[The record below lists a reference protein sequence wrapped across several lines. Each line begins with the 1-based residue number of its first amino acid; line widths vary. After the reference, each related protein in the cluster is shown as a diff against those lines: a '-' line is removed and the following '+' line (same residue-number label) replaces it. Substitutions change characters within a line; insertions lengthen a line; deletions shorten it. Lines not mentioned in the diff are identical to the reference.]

1 MPAEPTAPS
10 AERSRRPSG
19 RPVIEIRDL
28 YKSFGKNP
36 VLKGVNLTISE
47 GSTTVIL
54 GGSGSGKSVLMKHMI
69 GLLRPDSGEVII
81 DGERFDN
88 LAEDG
93 RQLVRRKF
101 GMVFQQAALF
111 DSMTIFENV
120 AFPLREHTDYDE
132 AKIRELVFQKLD
144 QVGLRNKAD
153 DTPDRLSG
161 GQRKRIG
168 LARALALDPKIVLY
182 DEPTTGLDPITT
194 DNVDQMVIDAKRD
207 YGVTSVIISH
217 DIGSAFKVADHLAVL
232 YQGVILADGPP
243 EQVRASQD
251 PFVKKFFALWFDRT

>member
-1 MPAEPTAPS
+1 M
-10 AERSRRPSG
+10 
-19 RPVIEIRDL
+19 IEIRNL
-28 YKSFGKNP
+28 YKSFGKNQ
-36 VLKGVNLTISE
+36 VLKGVSLTVTE

-54 GGSGSGKSVLMKHMI
+54 GGSGSGKTVLMKHMI

-88 LAEDG
+88 LAEG
-93 RQLVRRKF
+93 ERQRVRRKF

-120 AFPLREHTDYDE
+120 AFPLREHAHFDE
-132 AKIRELVFQKLD
+132 AKLHEVVYQKLD
-144 QVGLRNKAD
+144 QVGLRNKSED
-153 DTPDRLSG
+153 YPDELSG

-194 DNVDQMVIDAKRD
+194 DNVDQMVIDARRE

-217 DIGSAFKVADHLAVL
+217 DIGSAFKVADHMAVL
-232 YQGVILADGPP
+232 YQGVILADGKP
-243 EQVRASQD
+243 EAVRQSQD
-251 PFVKKFFALWFDRT
+251 PFVKKFFSLWFDRS